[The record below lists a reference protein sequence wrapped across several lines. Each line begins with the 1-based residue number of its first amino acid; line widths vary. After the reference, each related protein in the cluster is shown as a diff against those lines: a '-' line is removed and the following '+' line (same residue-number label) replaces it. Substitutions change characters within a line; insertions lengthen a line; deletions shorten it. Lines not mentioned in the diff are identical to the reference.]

1 MVTPNRHLDIAKY
14 TSRLR
19 PANAVFS
26 LGEIKKRQM
35 SPSFAPQ
42 HLAVGR
48 ADLQQPNEK
57 KTGREIMFEYQA
69 VMSIVER
76 TRKGPGIGIGRRK
89 FGRICQRFWFALG
102 CASRGIRI
110 WIACLGQAC

>member
-1 MVTPNRHLDIAKY
+1 MTDRPLPAITPTGHLDIAKY

-19 PANAVFS
+19 PTNAVFS

-35 SPSFAPQ
+35 SPSFVPQ

-57 KTGREIMFEYQA
+57 KTDREIMFEYQA

-76 TRKGPGIGIGRRK
+76 TQKGPGIGIG
-89 FGRICQRFWFALG
+89 AP
-102 CASRGIRI
+102 
-110 WIACLGQAC
+110 